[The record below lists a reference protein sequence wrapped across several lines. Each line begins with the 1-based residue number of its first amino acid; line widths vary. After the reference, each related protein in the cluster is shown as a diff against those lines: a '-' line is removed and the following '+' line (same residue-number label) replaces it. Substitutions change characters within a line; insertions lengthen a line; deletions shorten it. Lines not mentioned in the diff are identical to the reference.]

1 MYMAEATS
9 PSPAAF
15 YKLKAD
21 LRSGLISSRLKA
33 GVVRQFLVEHGL
45 ELDAVMDPLLREGGL
60 LDAAALALLYSSH
73 APFARS
79 SAHEATTAAE
89 SATLLHNASRLPHDE
104 FVAVSNSHR
113 VKHNVSREHRL
124 AFIAASAHRAAAAEE
139 ELVAIPS
146 PRHHNV
152 SRRANLWRHDKPA
165 VAAVQSLL
173 RSTCLDP
180 SQCLIDENATRPAVV
195 LFLHL
200 PKCGGTS
207 VRTMFQRAGW
217 HLTLWSLS
225 QRRFLSAIDDALI
238 SDNATAQQR
247 CHTAKA
253 RPKRC
258 STRLFVEWHLSP
270 YNLSFIPTIEQRVK
284 LLRPDAIFRSFLI
297 MRPPIDLVSSNGAF
311 WR

>member
-1 MYMAEATS
+1 MAEATS

-207 VRTMFQRAGW
+207 VRTMLG
-217 HLTLWSLS
+217 
-225 QRRFLSAIDDALI
+225 LSALSMVAAMVESLEDSLDCPGRVSNKI
-238 SDNATAQQR
+238 S
-247 CHTAKA
+247 K
-253 RPKRC
+253 
-258 STRLFVEWHLSP
+258 
-270 YNLSFIPTIEQRVK
+270 
-284 LLRPDAIFRSFLI
+284 
-297 MRPPIDLVSSNGAF
+297 
-311 WR
+311 